1 MSRLVF
7 LSIAIVLSLLPVVAP
22 AAPAHKRPAPRW
34 HGYGYLP
41 GYQQPLNN
49 SLPAYKQKAGASRL
63 ARYNRR
69 PWYIDPTPSYY
80 GYDGERYYFGRP
92 GFYGGPSN
100 WGSFRPFWAPK
111 PTRPALT
118 FRLFI

>member
-34 HGYGYLP
+34 HGYGFLP

-49 SLPAYKQKAGASRL
+49 TLPLYAQKAGVSRY
-63 ARYNRR
+63 ARQNRR
-69 PWYIDPTPSYY
+69 PWYIDRTPKYY
-80 GYDGERYYFGRP
+80 GYDGDWHYFRRP
-92 GFYGGPSN
+92 GFYGGRYN
-100 WGSFRPFWAPK
+100 CGSFGPLLEQTPVG
-111 PTRPALT
+111 PGLECG
-118 FRLFI
+118 